1 MAKLKVTGLIGL
13 DGEYELVFPP
23 YKQREWH
30 EIKVKTG
37 LRPLEL
43 EDGFRL
49 GDGDAYSA
57 IAWVTLTRAGQDPR
71 FVWET
76 LWEADDMVACL
87 EFVADEDDAAAE
99 ADADPPAPRP
109 VSVENDDVDGSS
121 TSGPST
127 STSSESQ
134 DLTLRATGTLA

>member
-43 EDGFRL
+43 EEGFRL

-87 EFVADEDDAAAE
+87 EFVADEDDAGTDAGPPENSPANAE
-99 ADADPPAPRP
+99 NG
-109 VSVENDDVDGSS
+109 SVDGKN
-121 TSGPST
+121 TSGLST
-127 STSSESQ
+127 NTSLESQ
-134 DLTLRATGTLA
+134 ETTLRATGTLA